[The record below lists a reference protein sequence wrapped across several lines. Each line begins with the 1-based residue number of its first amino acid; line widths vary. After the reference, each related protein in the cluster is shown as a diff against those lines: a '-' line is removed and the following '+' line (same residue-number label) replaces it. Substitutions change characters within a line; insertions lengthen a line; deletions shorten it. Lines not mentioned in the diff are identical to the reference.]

1 MTAHRR
7 FLMLSAVA
15 IDFGLSPSEQLDL
28 DAHLATCSECR
39 GAAVAFRLDAEG
51 LRDRPRSRPPAGMR
65 ERVSVEWAGNRRRSP
80 RSSID
85 LLLVAAA
92 IALVAIGGAL
102 FGGGGIVRQSPA
114 PTSLTPPASIGPA
127 PAQVLP
133 IIGSVRTASV
143 PSGPAAHEHSCHV
156 IVESGCAAS
165 IVATSDAT
173 WTTTSSGVAR
183 LDPGSG
189 ETVQTI
195 AAGTFPQH
203 LAVAADGS
211 IWAIESSPPRAVR
224 IDPGKATA
232 EVSHALTEVPT
243 AIAAD
248 AAGVWVAQPNVGR
261 VDRLDAASGKRLGSV
276 EVGPEPWSIAADQ
289 DSLWI
294 VDRRGTTIWQ
304 VDSATA
310 TVTDTIDLTVVRG
323 TFDAD
328 PVGTVVVAF
337 DRLWIPS
344 HDSILVFEPG
354 SGAVAVRT
362 TVTLPMVAAGGGA
375 VWIVGHLNSILDRVD
390 PTTQDVVAQQNLNVS
405 EDWQWDLPAVV
416 GPDGTLWIR
425 DYGNDQVLG
434 ITPAS

>member
-1 MTAHRR
+1 VTAHRR
-7 FLMLSAVA
+7 FLKLSAVA
-15 IDFGLSPSEQLDL
+15 IDFGLSPAEQLDL
-28 DAHLATCSECR
+28 DGHLATCSECR
-39 GAAVAFRLDAEG
+39 AAAIAFRLDAEG
-51 LRDRPRSRPPAGMR
+51 LRDRPRSRPPDGMR

-80 RSSID
+80 RASTD

-102 FGGGGIVRQSPA
+102 LGGGGIIRPSPA

-133 IIGSVRTASV
+133 IIGSVRAASV

-156 IVESGCAAS
+156 IVESGCTAS
-165 IVATSDAT
+165 IVATSDAI
-173 WTTTSSGVAR
+173 WTTTSSGLAR

-189 ETVQTI
+189 GTVQTI
-195 AAGTFPQH
+195 AAGTFPQR

-224 IDPGKATA
+224 IDPGTATA
-232 EVSHALTEVPT
+232 EVSHALTEVPS

-248 AAGVWVAQPNVGR
+248 AAGVWVVQPNAGR
-261 VDRLDAASGKRLGSV
+261 IDRLDGASGKRLGSV
-276 EVGPEPWSIAADQ
+276 EVGPEPWSIAADR
-289 DSLWI
+289 DSLWV
-294 VDRRGTTIWQ
+294 VDRRGRTIWQ
-304 VDSATA
+304 VDPATA
-310 TVTDTIDLTVVRG
+310 TVADTIDLTMVRG

-328 PVGTVVVAF
+328 PVGTVVAAF

-344 HDSILVFEPG
+344 HDSILVFEPA

-362 TVTLPMVAAGGGA
+362 TLTFPTIAAGGGS
-375 VWIVGHLNSILDRVD
+375 VWMVGHWNRVLDRVD
-390 PTTQDVVAQQNLNVS
+390 PTTQDVVARQNLNVS
-405 EDWQWDLPAVV
+405 DEWQWDLPAVV

-434 ITPAS
+434 ITPS